1 MPPSPSTAERILI
14 ALDVPSLDEADSLLR
29 RLDGILTGCKIG
41 SQLFTAAGPAAI
53 ETARKRGF
61 RVFLDLK
68 FHDIPNTVGAAV
80 REATRLGVFMLNIH
94 ASGGLAMARAAADA
108 ATKAASDF
116 AIPRPLCL
124 GVTVLTSLDRRAL
137 QREVGVP
144 TSIESHVLHLAAL
157 AREAGLDGCVA
168 SPQEIALLRL
178 AMGPQWVIVTP
189 GIRPGERATE
199 PSPLLPSGG
208 VEREAEPVRMPDRQ
222 SPLLQNDDQVRV
234 ATPRRA
240 RAAGADYLVVGR
252 PISAAKDP
260 ASAAAAIVAE
270 VDGA

>member
-1 MPPSPSTAERILI
+1 MPPSPSPAERVLV
-14 ALDVPSLDEADSLLR
+14 ALDVPSLDEADALLG

-41 SQLFTAAGPAAI
+41 SQLFTAAGPSAI
-53 ETARKRGF
+53 ERARKRGF

-68 FHDIPNTVGAAV
+68 YHDIPNTVGLAV

-94 ASGGLAMARAAADA
+94 ASGGLLMARTAAEA
-108 ATKAASDF
+108 ATKAAGDF
-116 AIPRPLCL
+116 AMPRPLCL

-168 SPQEIALLRL
+168 SPQEISPLRL
-178 AMGPQWVIVTP
+178 AMGPAWVIVTP
-189 GIRPGERATE
+189 GIRWEQSAPGAART
-199 PSPLLPSGG
+199 
-208 VEREAEPVRMPDRQ
+208 
-222 SPLLQNDDQVRV
+222 DDQIRI

-240 RAAGADYLVVGR
+240 LAAGADYLVVGR

-260 ASAAAAIVAE
+260 AAAAAAIVAE
-270 VDGA
+270 LGAP

>member
-1 MPPSPSTAERILI
+1 MPTSASPADRVLV
-14 ALDVPSLDEADSLLR
+14 ALDVSSLDEADALLR

-68 FHDIPNTVGAAV
+68 YHDIPNTVGAAV

-94 ASGGLAMARAAADA
+94 ASGGLAMARAAAEA
-108 ATKAASDF
+108 ATKAAGEF
-116 AIPRPLCL
+116 AMPRPLCV

-144 TSIESHVLHLAAL
+144 TSVESHVLHLAAL

-168 SPQEIALLRL
+168 SPQEISPLRL
-178 AMGPQWVIVTP
+178 AMGARWVIVTP
-189 GIRPGERATE
+189 GIRP
-199 PSPLLPSGG
+199 
-208 VEREAEPVRMPDRQ
+208 AEPVRMPDR
-222 SPLLQNDDQVRV
+222 SPLLQKDDQVRI

-240 RAAGADYLVVGR
+240 LAAGADYLVVGR
-252 PISAAKDP
+252 PVSAAKDP
-260 ASAAAAIVAE
+260 AAAAAAIVAE
-270 VDGA
+270 LGAP